1 MALQFMPMDIP
12 STARE
17 PSVFRAAELAPMTPG
32 GRGPSTSPAFPPKA
46 KFRGGNSNSAAKNH
60 HGSLS
65 SPKFANLQPPACGF
79 SDDSGE
85 GLNPEVDDPQCRQ
98 ANLLPPTT
106 PLASNAAAINTPKKC
121 GGRGGGRGRGKGKGG
136 GSVSQTSGA
145 SGIEIAGNAHA
156 VFTQS
161 PAVQPRCFPPT
172 LSIPPPPQLFP
183 PGSPSAAGGAP
194 HLQAPGT
201 PCAGMIRAPSHRFPA
216 SSTGNTAGTYGSGG
230 SGWSGGGGGAQPA
243 ESMKRKR
250 PRFAEEQLAHL
261 EAHFAVEQELTPA
274 SKKQLAARLGV
285 KPRQVCVWFQN
296 RKVRQRTRE
305 RETELEGMQAAYTK
319 LQATCRELQDDYELL
334 KSDYQELLLQ
344 NTQLFDMM
352 QEIEQQLGNPQLPPA
367 DRPVTSRFND
377 TTGGGSAPDNQ
388 PGGSAQS
395 DRAGQSNQSEEEV
408 EILSARLQPLHHQ
421 QQQRRQERQHLAAA
435 AAPAGEAEEEEE
447 DEEDEEEEE
456 ENVEEFAPCAS
467 NLGNKEACFPTQSN
481 SPDSSLD
488 EIGGAPFALPPPAFP
503 IGVASSSPAVP
514 QPPPP
519 PLFEPLGAFASAGNR
534 VANMNEFAIAEGE
547 SERFV
552 ASANH
557 QEGSDLYDLY
567 SHAPANGGGGAG
579 FLDGW
584 MDGDATAMQQSAGLP
599 FGLTAKAPAEAEA
612 EAEDGESDSEAA
624 RRTAVHGGK
633 NAAFAPPI
641 GELVEN
647 GVYVGAA
654 LDGFSSWNDGLPQ
667 PCMEGAGEAER
678 RCSGG
683 EFVGSRE
690 NMSGSMRG
698 NQEPFDLLG
707 SMEGAIGGMGC
718 AEDGDVGAGVAAADD
733 MASMCGFD
741 MHAYAAF

>member
-1 MALQFMPMDIP
+1 MDIP
-12 STARE
+12 STTWE

-32 GRGPSTSPAFPPKA
+32 GTGPPTSPAFPPKA
-46 KFRGGNSNSAAKNH
+46 KFRGGNSNSAAKN
-60 HGSLS
+60 
-65 SPKFANLQPPACGF
+65 NQ
-79 SDDSGE
+79 
-85 GLNPEVDDPQCRQ
+85 
-98 ANLLPPTT
+98 
-106 PLASNAAAINTPKKC
+106 
-121 GGRGGGRGRGKGKGG
+121 
-136 GSVSQTSGA
+136 
-145 SGIEIAGNAHA
+145 
-156 VFTQS
+156 
-161 PAVQPRCFPPT
+161 
-172 LSIPPPPQLFP
+172 
-183 PGSPSAAGGAP
+183 AP

-216 SSTGNTAGTYGSGG
+216 SSTIHTAGTYGSGR

-305 RETELEGMQAAYTK
+305 RETELEGMQAAYAK

-352 QEIEQQLGNPQLPPA
+352 QEIEQQLGNPQIPPG

-377 TTGGGSAPDNQ
+377 TTAPDNQ

-395 DRAGQSNQSEEEV
+395 DRGGQSNQSEEEV
-408 EILSARLQPLHHQ
+408 EIPSVRLQPLHQ
-421 QQQRRQERQHLAAA
+421 QQKQRRQVRREERQHLAAA
-435 AAPAGEAEEEEE
+435 AAAAEAAGEAEEEEE
-447 DEEDEEEEE
+447 DEEDEDEEEGE
-456 ENVEEFAPCAS
+456 AQPGPCATAF
-467 NLGNKEACFPTQSN
+467 NKQAEPLLGNTATCFPIQEFYPAAAGEVSSFTPGPPSGSPFHIHAKNQANPVKPPSYQSN

-503 IGVASSSPAVP
+503 MGVAPTSA
-514 QPPPP
+514 PPV
-519 PLFEPLGAFASAGNR
+519 LFEPLTAFANPGNR
-534 VANMNEFAIAEGE
+534 VGE
-547 SERFV
+547 SEHFV
-552 ASANH
+552 APSN
-557 QEGSDLYDLY
+557 QQQGPDLYDLY
-567 SHAPANGGGGAG
+567 SQAPASGGGGGAE

-612 EAEDGESDSEAA
+612 EDGESDSEAA
-624 RRTAVHGGK
+624 RRTTVHGGR
-633 NAAFAPPI
+633 NAAFASPS

-647 GVYVGAA
+647 GLP
-654 LDGFSSWNDGLPQ
+654 LDVFSSWNEGLPQ
-667 PCMEGAGEAER
+667 ACMEGAGEAEQ
-678 RCSGG
+678 RCAGG
-683 EFVGSRE
+683 EFAGARE
-690 NMSGSMRG
+690 DTSGSMRG

-707 SMEGAIGGMGC
+707 SMEGAMGGMGC
-718 AEDGDVGAGVAAADD
+718 AEDGDASGGVAAADD

-741 MHAYAAF
+741 MQAYATF

>member
-1 MALQFMPMDIP
+1 M
-12 STARE
+12 
-17 PSVFRAAELAPMTPG
+17 
-32 GRGPSTSPAFPPKA
+32 
-46 KFRGGNSNSAAKNH
+46 
-60 HGSLS
+60 
-65 SPKFANLQPPACGF
+65 
-79 SDDSGE
+79 
-85 GLNPEVDDPQCRQ
+85 
-98 ANLLPPTT
+98 LPPTT

-121 GGRGGGRGRGKGKGG
+121 GGKGGGRGRGKGKGG

-145 SGIEIAGNAHA
+145 SGIEIAGNAAHA
-156 VFTQS
+156 VFGQS
-161 PAVQPRCFPPT
+161 PAVQPRCLPPT

-216 SSTGNTAGTYGSGG
+216 SSTIHTAGTYGSGG

-274 SKKQLAARLGV
+274 SKKLLAARLGV

-305 RETELEGMQAAYTK
+305 RETELEGMQAAYAK

-352 QEIEQQLGNPQLPPA
+352 QEIEQQLGNPQIPPG

-377 TTGGGSAPDNQ
+377 TTAPDNQ

-395 DRAGQSNQSEEEV
+395 DRGGQSNQSEEEV
-408 EILSARLQPLHHQ
+408 EIPPFHIHAKNQANPVKPPSY
-421 QQQRRQERQHLAAA
+421 
-435 AAPAGEAEEEEE
+435 
-447 DEEDEEEEE
+447 
-456 ENVEEFAPCAS
+456 
-467 NLGNKEACFPTQSN
+467 QSN

-503 IGVASSSPAVP
+503 MGVAPTSA
-514 QPPPP
+514 PPV
-519 PLFEPLGAFASAGNR
+519 LFEPLTAFANPGNR
-534 VANMNEFAIAEGE
+534 VGE
-547 SERFV
+547 SEHFV
-552 ASANH
+552 APSN
-557 QEGSDLYDLY
+557 QQQGPDLYDLY
-567 SHAPANGGGGAG
+567 SQAPASGGGGGAE

-612 EAEDGESDSEAA
+612 EDGESDSEAA
-624 RRTAVHGGK
+624 RRTAVHGGR
-633 NAAFAPPI
+633 NAAFASPS

-647 GVYVGAA
+647 GLP
-654 LDGFSSWNDGLPQ
+654 LDVFSSWNEGLPQ
-667 PCMEGAGEAER
+667 ACMEGAGEAEQ
-678 RCSGG
+678 RCAGG
-683 EFVGSRE
+683 EFAGARE
-690 NMSGSMRG
+690 DTSGSMRG

-707 SMEGAIGGMGC
+707 SMEGAMGGMGC
-718 AEDGDVGAGVAAADD
+718 AEDGDASGGVAAADD

-741 MHAYAAF
+741 MQAYATF